1 MMHPQRYTARSARDR
16 AAVLACVILVVAS
29 SAGAVLFA
37 PRDARAQAHNP
48 PKAQADTFEYQWT
61 ENPFA
66 GDEEKIADGQRL
78 YKNTCYIC
86 HLENGGRG
94 PNLKKSKLVDT
105 AFIRIVREGR
115 KGTQMPAWRE
125 KLTEEEMWKIYA
137 YIRAQAEAVK

>member
-16 AAVLACVILVVAS
+16 AAVLACAILVVAL
-29 SAGAVLFA
+29 SAGAVLFS

-66 GDEEKIADGQRL
+66 GDEEEIADGQRL

-137 YIRAQAEAVK
+137 YIRAQAEAGK

>member
-1 MMHPQRYTARSARDR
+1 MIHSHRYAARSRSDR
-16 AAVLACVILVVAS
+16 AVILGIVFLMVAS
-29 SAGAVLFA
+29 VGGGALLA
-37 PRDARAQAHNP
+37 SRDARAQAHNP
-48 PKAQADTFEYQWT
+48 PKAQPDGYDYQWT

-66 GDEEKIADGQRL
+66 GDAEEIADGQRL

-86 HLENGGRG
+86 HLDNGGRG
-94 PNLKKSKLVDT
+94 PDLKKSKLVDT

-137 YIRAQAEAVK
+137 FIRSTADQAK

>member
-1 MMHPQRYTARSARDR
+1 MILSFRYAARSPRDR
-16 AAVLACVILVVAS
+16 AIILGTAFLIVAS
-29 SAGAVLFA
+29 VGAA
-37 PRDARAQAHNP
+37 PLLASRDARAQAHNP
-48 PKAQADTFEYQWT
+48 PKSQPDSYEYQWT

-66 GDEEKIADGQRL
+66 GDAEKIADGQRL

-86 HLENGGRG
+86 HLDNGGRG

-137 YIRAQAEAVK
+137 FIRSTADQAN